1 MLKKNKSMKTR
12 AKLGLATKSIPAK
25 IELSNTIEL
34 KMTGNE
40 KFPSPKPP
48 LLEVKTAT
56 DELEK
61 AYSLAQTGGKQQ
73 TAEMYQKEAVL
84 DNLLT
89 LLAGYVEGVADG
101 NDAIILSA
109 GMDVQSERTP
119 AQLPDPPENL
129 KVVNGAIENSLML
142 SWDNAKFA
150 KVYQIEQN
158 SNDLLPENEWQIIAV
173 QTKRK
178 LEVTDLVSGKK
189 YGFRI
194 KAVGVKG
201 TGGATNPVVQRVL

>member
-1 MLKKNKSMKTR
+1 
-12 AKLGLATKSIPAK
+12 
-25 IELSNTIEL
+25 
-34 KMTGNE
+34 MTGND
-40 KFPSPKPP
+40 KFPAPKPP
-48 LLEVKTAT
+48 LLEIKTAT

-89 LLAGYVEGVADG
+89 LLVAYVESIADG

-109 GMDVQSERTP
+109 GMDIQSEKTI
-119 AQLPDPPENL
+119 ALLPDPPENL
-129 KVVNGAIENSLML
+129 KVVNGAISNSLTL
-142 SWDNAKFA
+142 TWDNTKFA
-150 KVYQIEQN
+150 RVYIIEQN
-158 SNDLLPENEWQIIAV
+158 NNELLPENEWHLVAV

-178 LEVTDLVSGKK
+178 LEVVDLVSGKK

-194 KAVGVKG
+194 KPVGVKG
-201 TGGATNPVVQRVL
+201 TGGATNPVVQREL